1 MPKRTTVLPDR
12 GVAIVNTDVHGNLE
26 DIRAARRAFEASGP
40 EAHWVVL
47 GDLVHGPDDGA
58 RAEDPLM
65 YGYPDESMR
74 VVEEVLEAR
83 RRSPDR
89 VHFVLGNH
97 DHGHVGGPHTRKFHR
112 DEVAHL
118 EQSLSA
124 EEKRRLEELFSNA
137 LLAVLSPCGVFFSHG
152 SPPDDLRH
160 IDDLERIQDLGAPG
174 DPYLTKVLAGF
185 LTHYGQRD
193 DVSAR
198 FLAAVSAGGVPARVV
213 VHGHDRDERGY
224 FYEGQRQLCL
234 CIFGAHRHEKRY
246 LRLDLGGH
254 YQQAADLRDGV
265 EILRLHDGR

>member
-1 MPKRTTVLPDR
+1 MRKRTTVLPDR
-12 GVAIVNTDVHGNLE
+12 GVAIVNTDVHGNLD
-26 DIRAARRAFEASGP
+26 DIRAVRRVFEASDP
-40 EAHWVVL
+40 DAHWVIL
-47 GDLVHGPDDGA
+47 GDLVHGPDDQA
-58 RAEDPLM
+58 RSEDPGI

-74 VVEEVLEAR
+74 VVQEVLDAGEK
-83 RRSPDR
+83 SPGR

-118 EQSLSA
+118 EESLSL
-124 EEKRRLEELFSNA
+124 EEKNALRGLFSNA
-137 LLAVLSPCGVFFSHG
+137 LLAVLSPCGVFLSHG

-160 IDDLERIQDLGAPG
+160 IEDLDRIQDFGAPG

-198 FLAAVSAGGVPARVV
+198 FLAAASAGGVPARVV
-213 VHGHDRDERGY
+213 VHGHDRDERGF

-234 CIFGAHRHEKRY
+234 CIFGAPRHEKRY
-246 LRLDLGGH
+246 LRLDLAGH
-254 YQQAADLRDGV
+254 YQQATDLRDGV
-265 EILRLHDGR
+265 EIVRLHT